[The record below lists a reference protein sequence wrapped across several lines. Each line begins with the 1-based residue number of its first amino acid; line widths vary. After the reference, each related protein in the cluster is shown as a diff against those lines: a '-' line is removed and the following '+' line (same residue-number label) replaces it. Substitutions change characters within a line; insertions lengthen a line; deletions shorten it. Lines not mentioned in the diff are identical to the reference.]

1 MRFLFGVN
9 CVILR
14 KYLEFAQ
21 LEFHA
26 SFMIEREIRGE
37 VLQAAKEYPMVTII
51 GPRQSG
57 KTTLAQELFA
67 QKPYFSLEDP
77 DVRRYAQEDPRAFL
91 ADSPDGAIL
100 DEFQNVP
107 ELLSYLQGVVDRD
120 ARNGLFILTGSQNFL
135 LMESVSQSLAGRTA
149 ILTLLP
155 LSIEELCSKG
165 EAPAVNS
172 LLHKGLL
179 PRIHDEVLEP
189 LRFHRNYFQTY
200 VERDLRSLLN
210 VHNLQAFETFVRLC
224 AGRVGQILNLS
235 SLASDAGISQTTAKE
250 WLHLLETSFISFRL
264 YPWYENIGKRLVKSP
279 KIYFH
284 DVGLAAYLCGIEEEQ
299 HLFKHPLRGNF
310 FENLVISEFVK
321 QRHNQGKD
329 NRLHFYR
336 DSHGNEIDL
345 LYPIGRSYVPVEIK
359 SGTTVATDWFK
370 QFTQFKKVKEDSL
383 PGMLVYGGEEVQ
395 KRSLGTVTSIW
406 KLRDCLSSVM
416 SESVS
421 IQ

>member
-1 MRFLFGVN
+1 MFR
-9 CVILR
+9 
-14 KYLEFAQ
+14 
-21 LEFHA
+21 
-26 SFMIEREIRGE
+26 REIQGE
-37 VLQAAKEYPMVTII
+37 VLQAAKEYPVVTII

-57 KTTLAQELFA
+57 KTTLAKELFT

-77 DVRRYAQEDPRAFL
+77 DVRRYAQVDPRAFL
-91 ADSPDGAIL
+91 ANSPDGAIL

-120 ARNGLFILTGSQNFL
+120 KRNGHFILTGSQNFL
-135 LMESVSQSLAGRTA
+135 LMESVSQSLAGRTS

-155 LSIEELCSKG
+155 LSLQELCPVRDSLT
-165 EAPAVNS
+165 VNR

-179 PRIHDEVLEP
+179 PRIHHEELEP

-210 VHNLQAFETFVRLC
+210 VHNLQSFETFVRLC

-235 SLASDAGISQTTAKE
+235 SLASDAGISQSTAKE
-250 WLHLLETSFISFRL
+250 WMHMLETSFITFRL

-299 HLFKHPLRGNF
+299 HLSSHPLRGNF
-310 FENLVISEFVK
+310 FENLIVSEFLK
-321 QRHNQGKD
+321 LRYNEGKD

-345 LYPIGRSYVPVEIK
+345 LYPVGRSYLPIEIK
-359 SGTTVATDWFK
+359 SGTTIATDWFK
-370 QFTQFKKVKEDSL
+370 QFAHFKKVKENSL
-383 PGMLVYGGEEVQ
+383 PGMLIYGGKEVQ
-395 KRSLGTVTSIW
+395 KRSLGTVTNIW
-406 KLRDCLSSVM
+406 KLRENLSSVLPGR
-416 SESVS
+416 
-421 IQ
+421 IH